1 MLTELQKL
9 KISIMCKGV
18 KISQNAEKVLTKE
31 GKVPLSI
38 FEYPTTSGISVI
50 FPNEIYVNAQFS
62 GKFVNSDIIIDYKDG
77 VYKILYNNIDIPIK
91 VLPLPD
97 YIGEK
102 SEDGFI
108 YDNVIMTHTDRMRIS
123 PIRGCS
129 FDCKYCDYNR
139 VKYEKIPVKKLRQAI
154 DIAMKDKNLKPKHM
168 LISGGTP
175 KIEDREYLDDVYK
188 EITQYLNSKDIPT
201 DIMLAPRMDE
211 GFLAKLKLWGVN
223 GLSINLE
230 IFNNELAKKYN
241 PAKHKI
247 TAENYFKFIKE
258 SVNLFG
264 KGKIRSILIV
274 GLEPIEET
282 IKGVE
287 EIARLGCDI
296 VLSPFVP
303 SENTELSKLNPP
315 TESTLIEVYE
325 RSKKITEKNGVKL
338 GPRCIPCQ
346 HNTLAFPD
354 GDNFYKYEL

>member
-18 KISQNAEKVLTKE
+18 KISQNAEKALTKE
-31 GKVPLSI
+31 GKVPLSV
-38 FEYPTTSGISVI
+38 FEYPTTSGISTI
-50 FPNEIYVNAQFS
+50 LPNDIYVNAQFS
-62 GKFVNSDIIIDYKDG
+62 GKFVNSDLIIDYKDG
-77 VYKILYNNIDIPIK
+77 KYKILYNNKDIPIK

-102 SEDGFI
+102 SEEGFI

-123 PIRGCS
+123 PISGCF
-129 FDCKYCDYNR
+129 FDCKYCDENR
-139 VKYEKIPVKKLRQAI
+139 VKYEKIPVKKLKQAI
-154 DIAMKDKNLKPKHM
+154 DIALKDKNLKPKHM

-175 KIEDREYLDDVYK
+175 KIEDREYLDNVYK
-188 EITQYLNSKDIPT
+188 EITQFLNSKDIST

-211 GFLAKLKLWGVN
+211 GFLVKLKSWGVN

-230 IFNNELAKKYN
+230 IFNPEMARRYN

-247 TAENYFKFIKE
+247 TRENYFKFIKE

-287 EIARLGCDI
+287 EIAKLGCDI

-303 SENTELSKLNPP
+303 SENTDLSKLDPP
-315 TESTLIEVYE
+315 TESILIEVYE
-325 RSKKITEKNGVKL
+325 RSKEITEEYGVKL

-346 HNTLAFPD
+346 HNTLTFPD
-354 GDNFYKYEL
+354 NSGEYYFS